1 MTVKMKL
8 PRLALVLVAVL
19 FFAKGEATIGQ
30 TSDGGRT
37 LVVYLSCTN
46 NTKTMAERIAKIA
59 NADTWRIVPVRAYSD
74 ADLDAADPK
83 ARAVVE
89 QRHEGV
95 RPAIKGRCTDIG
107 KYDTVFL
114 GYPLWAGKAP
124 RVVLTFLENHDLSGK
139 TIIPFCTSRSKGI
152 GSSDVPLQKEAKQ
165 AKWKRGLRLA
175 ADYDE
180 ATLAAWVTKNLPQE
194 ASVRQ

>member
-1 MTVKMKL
+1 M
-8 PRLALVLVAVL
+8 LVAALL
-19 FFAKGEATIGQ
+19 FATCAYGQ
-30 TSDGGRT
+30 AAEERTGRRT
-37 LVVYLSCTN
+37 LVVYFSCTN

-59 NADTWRIVPVRAYSD
+59 DADTWRIVPVRAYTD
-74 ADLDAADPK
+74 ADLDANDPK

-89 QRHEGV
+89 QKHEGV
-95 RPAIKGRCTDIG
+95 RPAINGRCVNIG

-124 RVVLTFLENHDLSGK
+124 RILFTFLESHNLDGK

-152 GSSDVPLQKEAKQ
+152 GSSDLPLHKEAKQ

-175 ADYDE
+175 TDYDE
-180 ATLAAWVTKNLPQE
+180 ATLAAWVERNLLQE
-194 ASVRQ
+194 TPTRP